1 MCYRSKVYLW
11 STPVCECLIQ
21 CSHRALNPSS
31 EKHAVAWRGAS
42 RTCEPVHC
50 YRNSSIHRI
59 AAVVAFLPPPLL
71 RYTLF
76 ACEDLIKIWN
86 TQLAITAHCD
96 FWREYSW
103 GTIRTLRGTI
113 WTQNNSL
120 SRTLGTIVPATH
132 LLKVTSSPAAYLL
145 LNFTYFNEPSQA
157 KSVYLGSGGGKNATT
172 IALRWI
178 IEVR

>member
-1 MCYRSKVYLW
+1 MGYRSKVYLW
-11 STPVCECLIQ
+11 STSVCECLIQ
-21 CSHRALNPSS
+21 CSHRALNPSR
-31 EKHAVAWRGAS
+31 EKLPRAWRGAS

-50 YRNSSIHRI
+50 YRNSIIHWI

-76 ACEDLIKIWN
+76 ACVDLIKIWN

-113 WTQNNSL
+113 WTKKNSL
-120 SRTLGTIVPATH
+120 QSTLESIVPSTH
-132 LLKVTSSPAAYLL
+132 SLKVTMFACWFA
-145 LNFTYFNEPSQA
+145 NC
-157 KSVYLGSGGGKNATT
+157 
-172 IALRWI
+172 
-178 IEVR
+178 